1 MIKTAIIL
9 AIMYGFYRFYLR
21 MAHEKKCSSC
31 GKYIGKEA
39 VVCHFCS
46 VVQSAEAVIEASSV
60 DQDIKPPV
68 ASASL
73 LRSPLVLSLLL
84 ISQLAVA
91 AAVYFLVFH

>member
-9 AIMYGFYRFYLR
+9 AMMYGGYRFYMR
-21 MAHEKKCSSC
+21 MFHEKKCSSC

-39 VVCHFCS
+39 VVCHYCN
-46 VVQSAEAVIEASSV
+46 VVQSTAAVIEASRV
-60 DQDIKPPV
+60 DEDIKPPA

-91 AAVYFLVFH
+91 AAIYFLVFR